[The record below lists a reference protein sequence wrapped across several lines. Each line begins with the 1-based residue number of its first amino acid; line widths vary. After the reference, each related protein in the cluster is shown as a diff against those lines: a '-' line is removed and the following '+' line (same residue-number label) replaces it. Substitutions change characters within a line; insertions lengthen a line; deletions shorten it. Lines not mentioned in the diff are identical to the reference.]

1 MDKRYITYLVCYAV
15 DRIVTAIYNAAD
27 NDSNMRLDS
36 FESLLEET
44 EIVMAEYESKEVT
57 E

>member
-27 NDSNMRLDS
+27 NDSNMRL
-36 FESLLEET
+36 ESYKSLIEQADIIIEEF
-44 EIVMAEYESKEVT
+44 ESKEVT

>member
-1 MDKRYITYLVCYAV
+1 MEARFITYLVCYAV

-27 NDSNMRLDS
+27 NDSNMRL
-36 FESLLEET
+36 ESYKSLIEQADIIIEEF
-44 EIVMAEYESKEVT
+44 ESKEVP

>member
-36 FESLLEET
+36 YKELIEQADIIIKEF
-44 EIVMAEYESKEVT
+44 ESKEVP